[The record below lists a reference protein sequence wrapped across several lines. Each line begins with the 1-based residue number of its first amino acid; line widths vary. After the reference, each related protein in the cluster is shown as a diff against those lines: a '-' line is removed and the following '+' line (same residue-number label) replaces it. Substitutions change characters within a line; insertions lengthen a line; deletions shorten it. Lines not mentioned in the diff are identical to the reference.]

1 MPRQKLVGE
10 VFEDS
15 RKESLITKFIEQ
27 SPAGGVKQTA
37 KKKKK
42 LMVVFSNLVAKTTPV
57 RPDA

>member
-1 MPRQKLVGE
+1 MPSQKLVGE

-15 RKESLITKFIEQ
+15 GKETLTTKFIEQ

-37 KKKKK
+37 KKKKM
-42 LMVVFSNLVAKTTPV
+42 MVVFSNLVAETRPV